1 MINGEKL
8 RYLMDQKGIQGQE
21 LAASVGI
28 SKSMMSYIIQ
38 ELRDTTV
45 TVLVRIT
52 KVLGCTADELI
63 AR

>member
-28 SKSMMSYIIQ
+28 SKSMISYIIQ

-63 AR
+63 SR